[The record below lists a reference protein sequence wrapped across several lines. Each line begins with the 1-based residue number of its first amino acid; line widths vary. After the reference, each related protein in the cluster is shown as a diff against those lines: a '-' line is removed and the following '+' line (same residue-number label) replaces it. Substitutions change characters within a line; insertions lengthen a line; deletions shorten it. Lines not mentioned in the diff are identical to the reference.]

1 MTKKKKKKAKG
12 FIKSG
17 SQWKILEL
25 FKKKKLKKNCTWAIW
40 AI

>member
-1 MTKKKKKKAKG
+1 MCNTGKQMTKKKKKKSKG

-25 FKKKKLKKNCTWAIW
+25 KKKKKKTH
-40 AI
+40 